1 METDP
6 IDQVR
11 EFMRS
16 HLKDE
21 FSLDELAR
29 FVGYSAYHL
38 AREFKEATGQSV
50 MECARAMRI
59 VASAEELKQGMGVC
73 NTAMEYGFETH
84 SGFTRAFRAVFGCT
98 PEQYV
103 EHTHKPYER
112 TQIMEKS
119 SIIVRP
125 ISTEDVQ
132 DLWENVYSAM
142 TPRQIT
148 DLKILPSIEA
158 EQAGK
163 GLQLVAQ
170 VDGKVVMALPML
182 KPYWIPIGFLFDNN
196 YVLTGGD
203 EDTIMAKLLAEMKR
217 QCAML
222 NVSTLI
228 SPQKEGSENIKA
240 FVHFGFTE
248 AFTSGGWSYLMM
260 AV

>member
-1 METDP
+1 
-6 IDQVR
+6 
-11 EFMRS
+11 
-16 HLKDE
+16 
-21 FSLDELAR
+21 
-29 FVGYSAYHL
+29 
-38 AREFKEATGQSV
+38 
-50 MECARAMRI
+50 
-59 VASAEELKQGMGVC
+59 
-73 NTAMEYGFETH
+73 
-84 SGFTRAFRAVFGCT
+84 
-98 PEQYV
+98 
-103 EHTHKPYER
+103 
-112 TQIMEKS
+112 MEKS

-203 EDTIMAKLLAEMKR
+203 EDIIMGKLLAEMKR
-217 QCAML
+217 QCTML

-228 SPQKEGSENIKA
+228 SPQREGSENIQA